1 MGDEMLRT
9 GAEGAEGAQAASAE
23 DQAGAQGNQGA
34 EDQGHQEKKYTDA
47 DVDRI
52 VARKI
57 AAERNKSQKL
67 LEKEQQESEIER
79 RERDVQRREMTV
91 EAKEKLA
98 GEGLPGS
105 LAEIMNY
112 SSKEEFSQSY
122 EKVTA
127 VFREALRG
135 ERQNKLSGRTPVNPD
150 NGFSDR
156 SIADAFA
163 PPAR

>member
-1 MGDEMLRT
+1 MGEEMLRT
-9 GAEGAEGAQAASAE
+9 GAEGTEEAQAASAE
-23 DQAGAQGNQGA
+23 DQAGAQGNQ
-34 EDQGHQEKKYTDA
+34 EKKYTDA

-52 VARKI
+52 IARKI

-79 RERDVQRREMTV
+79 RERDVQRRELTV

-112 SSKEEFSQSY
+112 GSKEEFSQSY

-150 NGFSDR
+150 NGFSDQ

>member
-1 MGDEMLRT
+1 MGEEMLRT
-9 GAEGAEGAQAASAE
+9 GAEGAEEVQAAGAE
-23 DQAGAQGNQGA
+23 DQAGAQGN
-34 EDQGHQEKKYTDA
+34 QEKKYTDA

-79 RERDVQRREMTV
+79 RERDVQRRELTV

-112 SSKEEFSQSY
+112 DSKEEFFQSY

-127 VFREALRG
+127 AFREALRG

-150 NGFSDR
+150 NGFSDQ